1 MNLMLIG
8 VNNSSLG
15 GFTPVIDSTGKITGY
30 KTKAGADTVFPF
42 KGEITSGEAWCK
54 SMEHFRATYG
64 GSINFFDMDFTN
76 IKSFTIALVNPQSYS
91 NRHYIKLYDLNG
103 TEIKDITITTTP
115 VTFSD
120 ANILTKAKK
129 IYLYYP
135 NATDYS
141 FSYETK

>member
-1 MNLMLIG
+1 M
-8 VNNSSLG
+8 
-15 GFTPVIDSTGKITGY
+15 IDSTGKITGY

-54 SMEHFRATYG
+54 SMEHYYTTYG
-64 GSINFFDMDFTN
+64 GATYHRDMDFTN
-76 IKSFTIALVNPQSYS
+76 IKSFTIALVNPQSYEGY
-91 NRHYIKLYDLNG
+91 RHYIKLYDLNG